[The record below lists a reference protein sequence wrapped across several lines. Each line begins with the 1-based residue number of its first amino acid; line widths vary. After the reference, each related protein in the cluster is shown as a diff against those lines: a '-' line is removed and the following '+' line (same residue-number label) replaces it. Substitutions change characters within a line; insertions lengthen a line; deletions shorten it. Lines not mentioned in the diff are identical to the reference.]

1 MVSTFV
7 FLFPLVAGSGVVVV
21 VDLSLQP
28 SQSPEST
35 TDHSAGHVTV
45 LVLNEPTGCQV
56 IVAA

>member
-1 MVSTFV
+1 M